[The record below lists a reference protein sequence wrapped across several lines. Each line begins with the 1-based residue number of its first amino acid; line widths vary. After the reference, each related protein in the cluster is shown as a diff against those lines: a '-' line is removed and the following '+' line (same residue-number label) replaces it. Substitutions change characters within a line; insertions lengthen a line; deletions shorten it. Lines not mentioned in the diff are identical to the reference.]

1 MTHYILSKIIA
12 QRTAKNLSQHDMAS
26 MLKITE
32 DSYSQLESGDIEI
45 TIKTLSDIL
54 EILDMETSDL
64 FGNRTVGQAVGG
76 NS

>member
-32 DSYSQLESGDIEI
+32 DRYSQLESGDTEI